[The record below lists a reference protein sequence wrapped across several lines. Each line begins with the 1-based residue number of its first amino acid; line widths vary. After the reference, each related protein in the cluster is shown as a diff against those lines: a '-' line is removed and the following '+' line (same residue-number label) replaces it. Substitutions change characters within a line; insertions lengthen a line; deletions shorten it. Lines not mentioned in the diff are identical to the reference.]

1 MWQVYLYLAN
11 ERQNRQRETRARDR
25 RRRWPLGRR
34 DRDARPANA
43 SARETSVGSTGSSER
58 VH

>member
-11 ERQNRQRETRARDR
+11 EHQVRERDARARDR
-25 RRRWPLGRR
+25 RGRWPYIRR
-34 DRDARPANA
+34 SRNATQRPRATDPQA
-43 SARETSVGSTGSSER
+43 SATTRADR

>member
-11 ERQNRQRETRARDR
+11 EHQVRERDARARDR
-25 RRRWPLGRR
+25 RGRWPSVRR
-34 DRDARPANA
+34 SRNGTQRPRGNESQAPA
-43 SARETSVGSTGSSER
+43 TRADR